1 MKQRGVTLIQML
13 SALAVAVLLTQL
25 GMPAYARLSDD
36 LHRAA
41 AARDLAQALR
51 SARSHAMLQSQPVL
65 VQALDGNWGN
75 GWQVMLEHNGQ
86 VLREQ
91 RLSRPLKITSN
102 RGEQLKFSAQGVPLG
117 ANGNWLGSTMEICER
132 LTATSQY
139 QVVMASTGRVN
150 VQMGEPKKSR
160 CKDTTSRSARS
171 T

>member
-1 MKQRGVTLIQML
+1 ML
-13 SALAVAVLLTQL
+13 SALAVAILLTQL

-51 SARSHAMLQSQPVL
+51 SARSHAVLQSQRVL
-65 VQALDGNWGN
+65 VQALDGHWGN
-75 GWQVMLEHNGQ
+75 GWRVVLEHNQQ

-102 RGEQLKFSAQGVPLG
+102 RGGQLKFSAQGVPLG
-117 ANGNWLGSTMEICER
+117 PNNNWLASTMEVCER

-139 QVVMASTGRVN
+139 QVVMASTGRVR
-150 VQMGEPKKSR
+150 VEMGEPKNSQ
-160 CKDTTSRSARS
+160 CKNTSNRSARS
-171 T
+171 L

>member
-25 GMPAYARLSDD
+25 GVPAYARMSDD

-41 AARDLAQALR
+41 ATRDLAQALR

-75 GWQVMLEHNGQ
+75 GWRVVLEHNQ
-86 VLREQ
+86 QMLREQ

-102 RGEQLKFSAQGVPLG
+102 RGEQFKFSALGVPLG
-117 ANGNWLGSTMEICER
+117 PTNNWLGATLEVCER
-132 LTATSQY
+132 LTPTSQY
-139 QVVMASTGRVN
+139 RVRLASTGRVR
-150 VQMGEPKKSR
+150 VLTGEPEDSQCR
-160 CKDTTSRSARS
+160 NNTH
-171 T
+171 

>member
-13 SALAVAVLLTQL
+13 SALAVTVLLTQL
-25 GMPAYARLSDD
+25 GMPAYARMSDD

-75 GWQVMLEHNGQ
+75 GWQVMLEHNQ
-86 VLREQ
+86 QLFREQ

-102 RGEQLKFSAQGVPLG
+102 RGERFKFSALGVPMTL
-117 ANGNWLGSTMEICER
+117 NNSWLGTTLEVCER
-132 LTATSQY
+132 SSASSRY
-139 QVVMASTGRVN
+139 QVVLASSGRVRLLAEDRNNTRCAST
-150 VQMGEPKKSR
+150 
-160 CKDTTSRSARS
+160 
-171 T
+171 

>member
-13 SALAVAVLLTQL
+13 SALAVTVLLTQL
-25 GMPAYARLSDD
+25 GMPAYARMSDD

-75 GWQVMLEHNGQ
+75 GWQVMLEHNRQ
-86 VLREQ
+86 LLREQ

-102 RGEQLKFSAQGVPLG
+102 RGERFKFSALGVPMTL
-117 ANGNWLGSTMEICER
+117 NNSWLGTTLEVCER
-132 LTATSQY
+132 SSASSRY
-139 QVVMASTGRVN
+139 QVVLASSGRVRLLAEDQNNTRCAST
-150 VQMGEPKKSR
+150 
-160 CKDTTSRSARS
+160 
-171 T
+171 

>member
-13 SALAVAVLLTQL
+13 SALAVTVLLTQL
-25 GMPAYARLSDD
+25 GMPAYARMSDD

-75 GWQVMLEHNGQ
+75 GWQVMLEHNQ
-86 VLREQ
+86 QLLREQ

-102 RGEQLKFSAQGVPLG
+102 RGERFKFSALGVPMTL
-117 ANGNWLGSTMEICER
+117 NNSWLGTTLEVCE
-132 LTATSQY
+132 LSLIHI
-139 QVVMASTGRVN
+139 
-150 VQMGEPKKSR
+150 
-160 CKDTTSRSARS
+160 
-171 T
+171 